1 MENTLAKVKSVSS
14 WMKEHP
20 FLLHVLVGAVAL
32 GCLGIAFLNRDLLSE
47 KETYLIEATS
57 EVAYGKNGQ
66 TLVIDNGKKTLL
78 VLDAD
83 GRIASR
89 YDGGDDSSPFY
100 YACYAAQA
108 EDGSIYVAD
117 IKYGDRGN
125 LIDRERIT
133 RLSGNAWE
141 TVYEI
146 DYMDTSIDDTPLQ
159 YGTILE
165 LQEYQGHIYFVV
177 GDESHV
183 EAYTFDDAGQAVSI
197 GDLPLVGVK
206 TDAAYDVTTNTL
218 TVVTRRGDMY
228 CWNLE
233 SGVTDKLT
241 TQFDQIPYDIAAR
254 NGEVYYTEVDGKTI
268 RHFPVTDMA
277 PVIFYELEEIPY
289 KLDVSEDGKNVLV
302 TNQAGFYRLTG
313 DEDFACSEA
322 EYIDSAP
329 VSYFASVVLIWAVL
343 ALGAVA
349 ALFLLLSL
357 GRKIVLAVSYN
368 ESALRVMLIVLASL
382 AVAFIL
388 SYSMLKQILTNHTA
402 ASKTEVK
409 LFSELLLSRLD
420 ADKLAELDA
429 PIDYGTQTHS
439 EIKAP
444 LDEYTITS
452 YESGDYYYYI
462 IYRIVNGNV
471 VMVMDFED
479 TMPCTMPMYI
489 DDPEDNDYS
498 AVMHTGEEVLI
509 SEISAYG
516 AWTFLL
522 SPVYDSDGNI
532 VGELEVGQSLDA
544 VQSRQNELRN
554 ETIIN
559 VAISTIVVAMLLLE
573 LTFLLGFIQKKRE
586 AVKALDSTE
595 TVPLRTMMFLIYLAD
610 SMQDAF
616 IAILCSQLYT
626 GGLPISDGIAIA
638 LPMSAQ
644 LLMMATFSFVAGRLA
659 ERMGSKKVMTGGM
672 LVYLTGFLIC
682 MLLGNYVGLLI
693 GKMFIGAGMG
703 TVYVSCNT
711 VAATGSTSDKIAEAN
726 AGVSAGTL
734 AGLTIGAGLAS
745 VLLSMGGWR
754 LIYLIG
760 AVIGGFGLMLAMFSG
775 DVKPGGAESDLS
787 AEQMIGPREFF
798 TSRRVIGFFLLIL
811 VPFMMALSYREYFF
825 PLYAQE
831 HGVSEVRIGQIYLVC
846 GMLVLYIGP
855 YLSSWMIR
863 TLGAYWSIIAA
874 SAAMG
879 LNMLLFVLFPSLATV
894 IIGVIVLSLI
904 ISFAYTCQYTYYELT
919 PEMLDYG
926 EGRAMGVYSVFES
939 VGQTIGPMAY
949 GALLAL
955 GYVKGIGVFCV
966 VMMLLVATFLV
977 LMRKL
982 GKFYR

>member
-1 MENTLAKVKSVSS
+1 MENTRTKVKNVGS
-14 WMKEHP
+14 WMKTHP
-20 FLLHVLVGAVAL
+20 VLLLALTGALAVV
-32 GCLGIAFLNRDLLSE
+32 CLGIAFLNRDLLSE
-47 KETYLIEATS
+47 AETYPIEATS

-83 GRIASR
+83 GRIVSR

-133 RLSGNAWE
+133 RLSGNKWE

-146 DYMDTSIDDTPLQ
+146 DYMDTPMEDTPLQ

-165 LQEYQGHIYFVV
+165 LQEYNGRVYFVI
-177 GDESHV
+177 GDEEHV
-183 EAYTFDDAGQAVSI
+183 EVHTIDDAGQVVSVGSI
-197 GDLPLVGVK
+197 PLAGIK
-206 TDAAYDVTTNTL
+206 TDATYDAATNSL
-218 TVVTRRGDMY
+218 VVITRRGDMY
-228 CWNLE
+228 CYGLSEGLNQR
-233 SGVTDKLT
+233 LT

-268 RHFPVTDMA
+268 RHFPVTELA
-277 PVIFYELEEIPY
+277 PVIFYELDEIPY

-313 DEDFACSEA
+313 DEAFGCSEA

-329 VSYFASVVLIWAVL
+329 VSYFASVVLTWIALV
-343 ALGAVA
+343 LGAA
-349 ALFLLLSL
+349 ATLILLLVL
-357 GRKIVLAVSYN
+357 GRKIVAVVSYN
-368 ESALRVMLIVLASL
+368 ESALRVMLIVIASL

-420 ADKLAELDA
+420 ADALAELDA
-429 PIDYGTQTHS
+429 PNDYGTKTHN

-444 LDEYTITS
+444 LDDYTLTS
-452 YESGDYYYYI
+452 YENGDYYYYI

-573 LTFLLGFIQKKRE
+573 LTFLLGFVQKKRE
-586 AVKALDSTE
+586 TKALDSTE

-616 IAILCSQLYT
+616 IAILCSQLYS
-626 GGLPISDGIAIA
+626 GGLPISDGVAIA

-644 LLMMATFSFVAGRLA
+644 LLMMALFSFFAGRLA

-672 LVYLTGFLIC
+672 LVYSTGFLLC

-693 GKMFIGAGMG
+693 GKVFIGAGMG
-703 TVYVSCNT
+703 TVYVACNT
-711 VAATGSTSDKIAEAN
+711 VAATGSTSDKIAAAN
-726 AGVSAGTL
+726 ASVSAGTL

-760 AVIGGFGLMLAMFSG
+760 ALIGGFGLLLAMFSG
-775 DVKPGGAESDLS
+775 DVKPGSEESDLS

-811 VPFMMALSYREYFF
+811 VPFMMALAYREYFF

-879 LNMLLFVLFPSLATV
+879 FNMLMFVLFPSLATV
-894 IIGVIVLSLI
+894 IMGVVVLSLI

-939 VGQTIGPMAY
+939 IGQTIGPMAY

-955 GYVKGIGVFCV
+955 GYVKGIGVFCAV
-966 VMMLLVATFLV
+966 MLLLIAIFIV